1 MTAAHSVVLGRAVAI
16 FVLLAG
22 MATGASALQLSPEVE
37 DSLDVMAE
45 IEVTLAGLGYEL
57 DTAAVPVVGLGP
69 AEWRAALHEQI
80 SGGLPDDQWEALAR
94 FAAAV
99 DGAPGSIDAE
109 QIVELATDSGN
120 GSFMLLYDILT
131 GSIIHRNGVR
141 MIDSVRMNLLT
152 HELVHAHQD
161 LRVDLSELGRTVT
174 TLDQLTVLSCL
185 REGEADLVAMAA
197 SLGWERAIR
206 NAGAMR
212 SQFNELHWAG
222 GAGALQYGAG
232 AMFASSVWEASGADG
247 LRAALQDLPTST
259 EQVLHPLKLG
269 RDLPTP
275 VVLPELDL
283 EPAAFSVAGEV
294 TLLRMLSALAT
305 PQSTARFVA
314 SGWDG
319 DRIGVYEDG
328 DVVIWRI
335 LWDRPDDAHHFRDVW
350 SQRAPGKTVVVGRR
364 TDWIVSLIPALTT
377 SLASLAEADP
387 WMPEM
392 VPEDAASTYAQEA
405 WRQQDHAP
413 VAETWPVPDSRL
425 VMDMPTGW
433 GPRRGGGQALLEDKT
448 PRSVFTPRLE
458 VRRRTRVGAKPLE
471 DWLPGAVTR
480 ISPRARLIERGTLGE
495 YPRVDAHIPG
505 NSFQDVPQRSVWIAA
520 EEDGDALVIS
530 LRAAESQWPELQ
542 ADLEAALASLRP
554 GP

>member
-1 MTAAHSVVLGRAVAI
+1 MTGQVLTRLARCGAA
-16 FVLLAG
+16 LAL
-22 MATGASALQLSPEVE
+22 MAAGTSAYQLSPEVA

-57 DTAAVPVVGLGP
+57 DTSAVPVLGLDP

-80 SGGLPDDQWEALAR
+80 AGGLPDHQWEALAR

-99 DGAPGSIDAE
+99 DGAPGSLDAE
-109 QIVELATDSGN
+109 QIVELATDAGN
-120 GSFMLLYDILT
+120 ANFMLLYDILT

-141 MIDSVRMNLLT
+141 MIDSVRMSLLT

-161 LRVDLSELGRTVT
+161 QRVDLSELAGTVT

-185 REGEADLVAMAA
+185 REGEAELVALAA
-197 SLGWERAIR
+197 GVGWERAVQ
-206 NAGAMR
+206 NAEAMR
-212 SQFNELHWAG
+212 SKFNELHWAG

-232 AMFASSVWEASGADG
+232 ALFASSVWEAGGGDG
-247 LRAALQDLPTST
+247 LRAALQDLPMST

-283 EPAAFSVAGEV
+283 EPTAFSVAGEV
-294 TLLRMLSALAT
+294 TLLRMLSALGT
-305 PQSTARFVA
+305 PQSEARFVG

-335 LWDRPDDAHHFRDVW
+335 LWDRADDAQHFEDVW
-350 SQRAPGKTVVVGRR
+350 SRRAPGLTLVVGRR
-364 TDWIVSLIPALTT
+364 TDWIASLVPALTQ

-387 WMPEM
+387 WMPEA

-405 WRQQDHAP
+405 WRQQDRAP
-413 VAETWPVPDSRL
+413 MPDTWPVPGSRL

-433 GPRRGGGQALLEDKT
+433 GPRRQGGHALLEDKT
-448 PRSVFTPRLE
+448 PRTVFTPRIE
-458 VRRRTRVGAKPLE
+458 VRRRTRVGARPLG
-471 DWLPGAVTR
+471 DWLPGAVSR
-480 ISPRARLIERGTLGE
+480 IDPRARLLEREPLGGH
-495 YPRVDAHIPG
+495 PRVDAHIPAVTVLE
-505 NSFQDVPQRSVWIAA
+505 VPLRTVWIAA
-520 EEDGDALVIS
+520 EEDGDALVIT

-542 ADLEAALASLRP
+542 AELEAALASLRP